1 MSVTPPTL
9 TLNLGC
15 TASFMCLDHNAIPGE
30 FTWLLPNRQLSLN
43 SSRVTVTANGGLMV
57 SGLLAEDA
65 GNYTCV
71 VRTSAGEHRAVS
83 TLRVEDSILGSGE
96 LCVSV
101 CLR

>member
-43 SSRVTVTANGGLMV
+43 SSRVTVTVNGGLMV
-57 SGLLAEDA
+57 SGLLAEDT

-101 CLR
+101 CLC